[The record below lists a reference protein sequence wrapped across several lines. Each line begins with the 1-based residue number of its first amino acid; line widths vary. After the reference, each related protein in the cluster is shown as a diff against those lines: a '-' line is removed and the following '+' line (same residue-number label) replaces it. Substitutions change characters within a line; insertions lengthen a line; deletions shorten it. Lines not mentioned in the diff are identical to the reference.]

1 MAKGSTRTFGIK
13 AVGLALKGDVIGRE
27 RARLLQTIPAGT
39 AWQAYPA
46 KVGRWT
52 KVCTNKYTG
61 FGKTV
66 IAFVWFFEL
75 LGAMLNLNTDD
86 AHLEGPGYFNTK
98 PKHWRLKKKV
108 WQVDARFVQI
118 LDPQT
123 QQPIGEHELYTA
135 YTAVPT
141 AQLNTDP
148 SRGVVTLQYLGD
160 PRRTGLILPYGLTA
174 EQSIP
179 AVAVVPG
186 KGGGLDTLEVGPW
199 FLDSPQPPR

>member
-1 MAKGSTRTFGIK
+1 MAKGSTRGLGLK
-13 AVGLALKGDVIGRE
+13 AVGVALKGDVIGRE
-27 RARLLQTIPAGT
+27 RARLMQSVPPGT
-39 AWQAYPA
+39 AWQTYPA

-66 IAFVWFFEL
+66 IAFAWFFEL
-75 LGAMLNLNTDD
+75 LGAMLNLNTEQE
-86 AHLEGPGYFNTK
+86 HLQGPAAVSRK
-98 PKHWRLKKKV
+98 PKHWRLKQKV

-118 LDPQT
+118 LDPRT
-123 QQPIGEHELYTA
+123 QQPLGDHELYIP
-135 YTAVPT
+135 YTAVP
-141 AQLNTDP
+141 APQFNTDP
-148 SRGVVTLQYLGD
+148 TRGIVILQFLGD
-160 PRRTGLILPYGLTA
+160 PRRTGLVLPYGMTA

-199 FLDSPQPPR
+199 YLDSPQQPR